1 MNQAPVVTSPSP
13 IKNPKSKVLPPG
25 PKGRFLIG
33 TLPKISRDWLTFLE
47 QCAKQYGDVFYFRF
61 LNIPICYLV
70 RPEHIESVLVTQY
83 HNFIKSKDYRA
94 MRRIFGNGLLVSEG
108 EFWRRQRRLAQ
119 PAFHRE
125 CIAAYSRLMVS
136 YAERML
142 GAWRDGETADVHQE
156 MMKLTLDIVGKALFD
171 ADVGGDSRDVGAAL
185 NVAMEQFLTRV
196 NTAFLIPEILP
207 TPGNLRFQKAMRRLD
222 QIVYRI
228 IQARRESGQ
237 VGGDLLSMLLA
248 AQDEDGSHMTDRQL
262 RDETMTLFLAGHE
275 TTANALSWTWYLLA
289 QHPETEAKLVA
300 ELSGLLGGRAPTL
313 DDLGRLPYTERVLKE
328 SLRLYP
334 PAWGIGREAVDEF
347 EIGGYRLPA
356 GTNVFLC
363 QWLVHRDPR
372 YWDDPERFNPDRWT
386 PEFEKQLPRF
396 AYFPFG
402 GGPRTCIGASFATM
416 EATVLLATIAQRF
429 KLTLVPGHPVELFP
443 SITLHPKHGIKV
455 VLSRR
460 DSTPGSSA

>member
-1 MNQAPVVTSPSP
+1 MSHAPVVAPPPP
-13 IKNPKSKVLPPG
+13 IRNARRRALPPG

-33 TLPKISRDWLTFLE
+33 ILPKISRDWLTFLE
-47 QCAKQYGDVFYFRF
+47 QCAKQYGDIVSFRF
-61 LNIPICYLV
+61 LNLPICYLV
-70 RPEHIESVLVTQY
+70 RPEHTESVLVTNH

-125 CIAAYSRLMVS
+125 RIAGYSRLMVA

-142 GAWRDGETADVHQE
+142 SAWQTGETLDVHQE

-171 ADVGGDSRDVGAAL
+171 ADVCGDSRDVGAAL
-185 NVAMEQFLTRV
+185 KVAMEQFLTRV

-228 IQARRESGQ
+228 IQARRSAGED
-237 VGGDLLSMLLA
+237 GGDLLSMLLE
-248 AQDEDGSHMTDRQL
+248 AQDEDGGQMTDRQV

-275 TTANALSWTWYLLA
+275 TTANALTWTWYLLG
-289 QHPETEAKLVA
+289 QHPEVETRLAA
-300 ELSGLLGGRAPTL
+300 ELDEVLGGRAPTL
-313 DDLGRLPYTERVLKE
+313 DDLGRLRYTERVLKE

-334 PAWGIGREAVDEF
+334 PAWGIGREAVHEF
-347 EIGGYRLPA
+347 EIGGCRLPA
-356 GTNVFLC
+356 GTNIFIC
-363 QWLVHRDPR
+363 QWLVHRDAR
-372 YWDDPERFNPDRWT
+372 YWADPERFNPDRWT

-416 EATVLLATIAQRF
+416 EATLLLATIARKF
-429 KLTLVPGHPVELFP
+429 RLALVPGQTVELFP
-443 SITLHPKHGIKV
+443 SITLRPKNGIQV

-460 DSTPGSSA
+460 DSSQSLP